1 MKYGN
6 ARKKSKWT
14 INSAVNDRIID
25 VFCSFLLT
33 YVFMIFY
40 TYKIHYKLKKKKS
53 TRYSIV
59 DIHFLD
65 K

>member
-1 MKYGN
+1 MVEKKSTQHFKQMKYGN

-40 TYKIHYKLKKKKS
+40 SRHT
-53 TRYSIV
+53 
-59 DIHFLD
+59 FPG
-65 K
+65 